1 MDWPTNADGPGRR
14 RDGGGGEEE
23 GDEGDMADDVF
34 VLGKRS
40 AWVKRSS

>member
-1 MDWPTNADGPGRR
+1 MDWPVNADGPGRR